1 MRVFIQYQLL
11 VCYGFYILY
20 SSSAVQIRH
29 NKMYIMGG
37 GAMGIGG
44 VGGMGGS
51 GSMGGMGGPGMMN
64 NMGPMK

>member
-1 MRVFIQYQLL
+1 
-11 VCYGFYILY
+11 
-20 SSSAVQIRH
+20 
-29 NKMYIMGG
+29 MGG

-64 NMGPMK
+64 NMGPMRWIFSESKMEDSDFESVVRLQNSIILGSDTKE